1 MYNWTS
7 DEGGVRH
14 GKEEISQV
22 GLPEARYMVVA
33 SSAFVNYLIAKD
45 AEQGYRVVPPV
56 Y

>member
-33 SSAFVNYLIAKD
+33 CSAFVNYLVSKD
-45 AEQGYRVVPPV
+45 SESDTR
-56 Y
+56 